1 MRATLPLIG
10 TAFAALLAAQAFPA
24 AGQTKSDAKASTVP
38 PEQRLICRATRETG
52 SLVKRR
58 RQCFTQAQ
66 WDRIA
71 EAARLRGEDLRGG
84 AFSLDSTN

>member
-10 TAFAALLAAQAFPA
+10 TAFMALLAAQAMPA
-24 AGQTKSDAKASTVP
+24 AGQTKSGAKSDEAPS
-38 PEQRLICRATRETG
+38 EQRLICRATRETG

-71 EAARLRGEDLRGG
+71 EVARLRGQDITGG
-84 AFSLDSTN
+84 AFALDSN